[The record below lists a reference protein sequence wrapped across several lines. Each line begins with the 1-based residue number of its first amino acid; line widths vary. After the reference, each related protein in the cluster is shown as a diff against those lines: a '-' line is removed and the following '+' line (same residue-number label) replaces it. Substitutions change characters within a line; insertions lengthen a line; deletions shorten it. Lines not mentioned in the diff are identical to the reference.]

1 MKFPSL
7 HLKER
12 FKGFWVTSGNKS
24 QQFIK
29 FNPGQYSWH
38 ERCSHYDKLL
48 AENTM
53 AKSCSWGLA
62 GRVLQN
68 GLFLEPVDKY
78 PRAIE
83 AMEQCEDLNDRIG
96 MRSLLYDTIAV
107 WAAHGSY
114 FWEKTFEPTFD
125 VKVVP
130 QQELIDPVEA
140 DDTGDVSMWG
150 YNQRVGSKVTWNRE
164 EIIHFAWMVTSSSY
178 PYGTSLFTGCET
190 ELAILEQLETD
201 MKEHM
206 HRTAFPQSAVGV
218 GDANF
223 HPQDSDVS
231 DIRNMVRNWAPGEVQ
246 VTSYPLTSIQ
256 LSGGQPIRDL
266 ESVLTFC
273 KDNIIDAFMVSPI
286 SKLYQST
293 YASSKEMQEME
304 NARLI
309 SPMQTLIAHT
319 LETELYKPYLEWL
332 GFSVKVCPKVKWTS
346 ADANRLETGTYWSQ
360 QVGAGIVPAEYAAEQ
375 QGFDLDKIKLMKVEA
390 QKAML
395 EQQKLMVALQPKPEE
410 GFAPKDANP
419 NSQDKKP
426 QTQVKEKWVIE
437 RVRESPNPNRN
448 S

>member
-12 FKGFWVTSGNKS
+12 FKGFWVTSGNKN
-24 QQFIK
+24 QQSVK
-29 FNPGQYSWH
+29 FNPGQYSWT

-96 MRSLLYDTIAV
+96 IRSLLYDTIAE
-107 WAAHGSY
+107 WAAHGSF
-114 FWEKTFEPTFD
+114 FWEKTVDPIFD
-125 VKVVP
+125 VKVIP
-130 QQELIDPVEA
+130 QQEFIEPVEA
-140 DDTGDVSMWG
+140 DDNGNVSVWG
-150 YNQRVGSKVTWNRE
+150 YSQRLGSKAQWSKK
-164 EIIHFAWMVTSSSY
+164 EIIHFAWMITSASY
-178 PYGTSLFTGCET
+178 PFGTSLFTGCET
-190 ELAILEQLETD
+190 ELAILEQLEVD

-309 SPMQTLIAHT
+309 SPMQTLIAHI

-346 ADANRLETGTYWSQ
+346 ADANRVETGSYWAQ
-360 QVGAGIVPAEYAAEQ
+360 QVQARIVPAEYAAEQ
-375 QGFDLDKIKLMKVEA
+375 QGFDLDKIEEMKVKA
-390 QKAML
+390 QKDML

-410 GFAPKDANP
+410 GDKSGFAPKDANP
-419 NSQDKKP
+419 KQD
-426 QTQVKEKWVIE
+426 QQVPKAKEVWKVE
-437 RVRESPNPNRN
+437 RVRS
-448 S
+448 